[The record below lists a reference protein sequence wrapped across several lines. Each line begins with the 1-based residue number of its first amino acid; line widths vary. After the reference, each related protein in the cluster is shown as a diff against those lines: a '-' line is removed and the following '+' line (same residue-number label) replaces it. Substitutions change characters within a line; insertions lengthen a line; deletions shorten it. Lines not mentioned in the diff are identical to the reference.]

1 MSKVYKPSDL
11 IADDIDAYLVAHQH
25 KSLLRFIT
33 CGSVDDGKST
43 LIGRLLYDSRMIFE
57 DQMAALE
64 ADSRRVGT
72 QGDQIDFALL
82 VDGLAAEREQGIT
95 IDVAYRFFST
105 DKRKFIVADTP
116 GHEQYTRN
124 MVTGASTAEAAVILI
139 DARKGVLTQTRRHSY
154 LVSLLGIR
162 HVVLA
167 VNKMDLVGWDQAVFD
182 RIVEDYRAFASR
194 IGLADFTPI
203 PSSGLGGDNMAS
215 RSEAS
220 PWYDGPILM
229 DWLESVEVED
239 DLQAK
244 PFRMPIQ
251 WVNRPNL
258 DFRGYSGLIASGR
271 IQPGDRVRVL
281 PSGQQS
287 AIARI
292 VTLPDDLPQAV
303 AGQSVT
309 LTLTDEIDI
318 SRGDVIVAADSPCP
332 VSGQFEATL
341 VWMDEE
347 PLPPGRAYLLK
358 IGTRTVGASVT
369 EIKHRVN
376 VNTLEQTAA
385 KRLNLNEIGVCN
397 ISLDRPIAFEAYADN
412 RQLGGFILIDRL
424 SNRTVGAGMLNFAL
438 RRADNI
444 HWQHTDVSKS
454 SRAALKRQR
463 GQVVWLT
470 GLSGAG
476 KSTIAN
482 LVEKRLHALGRHTYL
497 LDGDNV
503 RHGLN
508 KNLGFTEED
517 RVENIRR
524 VAEVAKLMV
533 DAGLIVLTAFISPF
547 QAERRAA
554 RELLEPGEFIE
565 VFVDTPLAVAEARDV
580 KGLYKKARAGQLK
593 NFTGIDSPYEAPEA
607 PELRIDTT
615 HMTPVEAAERIVE
628 WLEGQEIDYEI

>member
-1 MSKVYKPSDL
+1 MAHQSAL
-11 IADDIDAYLVAHQH
+11 IAEDIEAYLEAHQN

-43 LIGRLLYDSRMIFE
+43 LIGRLLYDSKMIFE

-64 ADSRRVGT
+64 ADSKRVGT
-72 QGDQIDFALL
+72 QGGAIDFALL

-124 MVTGASTAEAAVILI
+124 MVTGASTADAAVILI

-162 HVVLA
+162 NVVLA
-167 VNKMDLVGWDQAVFD
+167 VNKMDLVGWDRATFD
-182 RIVEDYRAFASR
+182 AIVADYRAFAEK
-194 IGLADFTPI
+194 IGLSVFTPI
-203 PSSGLGGDNMAS
+203 PISGLGGDNIAV
-215 RSEAS
+215 RSEHTA
-220 PWYDGPILM
+220 WFDGPILM

-239 DLQAK
+239 SLQAQ
-244 PFRMPIQ
+244 PFRMPVQ

-258 DFRGYSGLIASGR
+258 DFRGFSGQLASGVVK
-271 IQPGDRVRVL
+271 PGDRIKVL
-281 PSGQQS
+281 PSGRES
-287 AIARI
+287 RVSRI
-292 VTLPDDLPQAV
+292 VTLPGDLDRAV

-309 LTLTDEIDI
+309 ITLTDEVDV
-318 SRGDVIVAADSPCP
+318 SRGDVLVAADSPSA
-332 VSGQFEATL
+332 VAGQFEATL
-341 VWMDEE
+341 VWMDDE
-347 PLPPGRAYLLK
+347 PLPPGRSYLLK
-358 IGTRTVGASVT
+358 IGARLVGASVT

-376 VNTLEQTAA
+376 VNTLEHTAA
-385 KRLNLNEIGVCN
+385 KRLELNEIAHVN
-397 ISLDRPIAFEAYADN
+397 ISLDQAIPFEAYADN
-412 RQLGGFILIDRL
+412 RDLGGFILIDRI
-424 SNRTVGAGMLNFAL
+424 SNRTVGAGLLNFAL

-444 HWQHTDVSKS
+444 HWQHTDVSKA
-454 SRAALKRQR
+454 SRAALKSQR
-463 GQVVWLT
+463 GRVVWLT

-508 KNLGFTEED
+508 KDLGFTEED

-533 DAGLIVLTAFISPF
+533 DAGLIVLTAFISPYR
-547 QAERRAA
+547 AERRLA
-554 RELLEPGEFIE
+554 REILNEGEFVE
-565 VFVDTPLAVAEARDV
+565 VFVDTPLAVAESRDV
-580 KGLYKKARAGQLK
+580 KGLYKKARSGQLK

-607 PELRIDTT
+607 AELIIDTT
-615 HMTPVEAAERIVE
+615 KVDPVAAAERIVE
-628 WLEGQEIDYEI
+628 WLEGEEIAYEI

>member
-1 MSKVYKPSDL
+1 MAHQSAL
-11 IADDIDAYLVAHQH
+11 IAEDIEAYLHQHQH

-43 LIGRLLYDSRMIFE
+43 LIGRLLYDSKMIFE
-57 DQMAALE
+57 DQLAALE
-64 ADSRRVGT
+64 ADSRKVGT
-72 QGDQIDFALL
+72 QGGAIDFALL

-124 MVTGASTAEAAVILI
+124 MVTGASTADAAVILI

-162 HVVLA
+162 NVVLA
-167 VNKMDLVGWDQAVFD
+167 VNKMDLVGWDRGVFYK
-182 RIVEDYRAFASR
+182 IVADYRAFAEQ
-194 IGLADFTPI
+194 IGLSTFTPI
-203 PSSGLGGDNMAS
+203 PISGLGGDNMAT
-215 RSEAS
+215 RSEAT
-220 PWYDGPILM
+220 PWFDGPILM
-229 DWLESVEVED
+229 DWLEGVEVED

-244 PFRMPIQ
+244 PFRMPVQ

-258 DFRGYSGLIASGR
+258 DFRGFSGLVASGTVK
-271 IQPGDRVRVL
+271 PGDRIRAL
-281 PSGQQS
+281 PSGRES
-287 AIARI
+287 RVARI
-292 VTLPDDLPQAV
+292 VTLPGDLDQAV

-309 LTLTDEIDI
+309 LTLQDEIDI
-318 SRGDVIVAADSPCP
+318 SRGDVIVAADAPAP
-332 VSGQFEATL
+332 VANQFEATV
-341 VWMDEE
+341 VWMDDE
-347 PLPPGRAYLLK
+347 PLPPGRTYLLK
-358 IGTRTVGASVT
+358 LGARTVGASVT
-369 EIKHRVN
+369 DIKHRVN
-376 VNTLEQTAA
+376 VNTLERTAA
-385 KRLNLNEIGVCN
+385 KRLELNEIGVCN
-397 ISLDRPIAFEAYADN
+397 LSLDQAIPFEPYADN
-412 RQLGGFILIDRL
+412 RQMGGFILVDRL
-424 SNRTVGAGMLNFAL
+424 TNRTVGAGMINFAL

-444 HWQHTDVSKS
+444 HWQHTDVSKA
-454 SRAALKRQR
+454 SRAALKSQR

-508 KNLGFTEED
+508 KDLGFTEED

-547 QAERRAA
+547 RAERQLA
-554 RELLEPGEFIE
+554 RDILEPGEFIE

-580 KGLYKKARAGQLK
+580 KGLYKKARSGQLK
-593 NFTGIDSPYEAPEA
+593 NFTGVDSPYEAPES

-615 HMTPVEAAERIVE
+615 AIDPVEAAERIVA
-628 WLEGQEIDYEI
+628 WLEGREIDYTI

>member
-1 MSKVYKPSDL
+1 MAHQSAL
-11 IADDIDAYLVAHQH
+11 IAEDIEAYLHQHQH

-43 LIGRLLYDSRMIFE
+43 LIGRLLYDSKMIFE
-57 DQMAALE
+57 DQLAALE
-64 ADSRRVGT
+64 ADSKKVGT
-72 QGDQIDFALL
+72 QGGAIDFALL

-105 DKRKFIVADTP
+105 EKRKFIVADTP

-124 MVTGASTAEAAVILI
+124 MVTGASTADAAVILI

-162 HVVLA
+162 NVVLA

-182 RIVEDYRAFASR
+182 AIVADYRAFAEQ
-194 IGLADFTPI
+194 IGLKVFTPI
-203 PSSGLGGDNMAS
+203 PISGLGGDNMAA
-215 RSEAS
+215 RSEHT
-220 PWYDGPILM
+220 PWFDGPILM
-229 DWLESVEVED
+229 DWLEGVEVED

-244 PFRMPIQ
+244 PFRMPVQ

-258 DFRGYSGLIASGR
+258 DFRGFSGLVASGT
-271 IQPGDRVRVL
+271 IKPGDRIRAL
-281 PSGQQS
+281 PSGRES
-287 AIARI
+287 RVARI
-292 VTLPDDLPQAV
+292 VTLPGDLDQAV

-309 LTLTDEIDI
+309 LTLEDEIDI
-318 SRGDVIVAADSPCP
+318 SRGDVIASADAPAPVAN
-332 VSGQFEATL
+332 QFEATL
-341 VWMDEE
+341 VWMDDE
-347 PLPPGRAYLLK
+347 PLPPGRTYLLK
-358 IGTRTVGASVT
+358 LGARTVSASVT
-369 EIKHRVN
+369 DIKHRVN
-376 VNTLEQTAA
+376 VNTLEHTAA
-385 KRLNLNEIGVCN
+385 KRLELNEIGVCN
-397 ISLDRPIAFEAYADN
+397 LSLDQAIPFEPYADN
-412 RQLGGFILIDRL
+412 RQMGGFILVDRL
-424 SNRTVGAGMLNFAL
+424 SNRTVGAGMINFAL

-444 HWQHTDVSKS
+444 HWQHTDVTKT
-454 SRAALKRQR
+454 SRSALKSQR

-508 KNLGFTEED
+508 KDLGFTEED

-547 QAERRAA
+547 RAERQLA
-554 RELLEPGEFIE
+554 RDLLGEGEFIE

-580 KGLYKKARAGQLK
+580 KGLYKKARSGQLK
-593 NFTGIDSPYEAPEA
+593 NFTGVDSPYEAPEA

-615 HMTPVEAAERIVE
+615 SIDPVEAAEKIVA
-628 WLEGQEIDYEI
+628 WLEGQEIDYTI